1 MEHYL
6 KHSLE
11 MTLEVKISELFTYP
25 RPAGLFL
32 VAAQEFA
39 QAVGGGNN
47 GGAVGATGL
56 ASQAFDGSRDRYGSD
71 HTAGRAADRGGHGG
85 DAGFAFPN

>member
-1 MEHYL
+1 
-6 KHSLE
+6 
-11 MTLEVKISELFTYP
+11 MTLGVKISEVFTDP
-25 RPAGLFL
+25 GLAGLFL

-39 QAVGGGNN
+39 QAVGGGDD